1 MCTKIKR
8 ERWKWRKGEWCII
21 GFLFLLQSPKMPK
34 EVKHVKVEYVRGNTP
49 VYYPGSLFTSPLDA
63 DHPLVRFLR
72 NQRPG
77 AGPWNANLAEDLG
90 HGALHTRSE
99 LEEHQRRSIYKTI
112 MQKRGREGSPYDFA
126 IHRWA
131 IEALEASE
139 RRQAGRIAPCI
150 CYRKRVL
157 LDLQEHH
164 PEAAP
169 YITGMDD
176 SVTVPMAQHFPDEKP
191 RFRLPPPGGIPPL
204 DMEDLHRAQARA
216 ATGEAETT
224 GEEAAEEPPLVNEEP
239 PLFRVPS
246 RREFRPR
253 FAGQPEPYDEDE
265 DDWAGDD
272 MALIAARPQL
282 LDAISSSSE
291 SSGDRT
297 PETAGAALGAIMP
310 RIMELLL
317 VPESEGDSDSRS
329 SQV

>member
-1 MCTKIKR
+1 MVYNRLPLSTA
-8 ERWKWRKGEWCII
+8 E
-21 GFLFLLQSPKMPK
+21 SKMAK
-34 EVKHVKVEYVRGNTP
+34 EVKYVKVEYVRGNTP
-49 VYYPGSLFTSPLDA
+49 VYYPGSIFTSPLDA

-72 NQRPG
+72 NQRPR

-90 HGALHTRSE
+90 HGALHTASE
-99 LEEHQRRSIYKTI
+99 LEEHERRAIYKTV

-150 CYRKRVL
+150 CFRKRVI
-157 LDLQEHH
+157 LDLQKHH

-169 YITGMDD
+169 YVTGMDD
-176 SVTVPMAQHFPDEKP
+176 SVTVSMAQHFPDEKP
-191 RFRLPPPGGIPPL
+191 RFVLPPPGGISPL
-204 DMEDLHRAQARA
+204 DR
-216 ATGEAETT
+216 EAEAT
-224 GEEAAEEPPLVNEEP
+224 GEEAAEEPPLVDEEP

-253 FAGQPEPYDEDE
+253 FAGQPEPHGEDE
-265 DDWAGDD
+265 DDWPEDD

-291 SSGDRT
+291 GSGDRT
-297 PETAGAALGAIMP
+297 PETAEAALGAIMP
-310 RIMELLL
+310 RIMELLS
-317 VPESEGDSDSRS
+317 PDYEGDSDSRS